1 MEDLQSKGP
10 EIWNIFLDRNLSV
23 SKSLVSFCFIG
34 VDYALEKENNNMS
47 MKIQGRIKGI
57 RNNESALVEHFLIL
71 CEISQ
76 ITEAFLKSLHLS
88 SNKINK

>member
-1 MEDLQSKGP
+1 
-10 EIWNIFLDRNLSV
+10 
-23 SKSLVSFCFIG
+23 
-34 VDYALEKENNNMS
+34 
-47 MKIQGRIKGI
+47 MKIQGGIKGI
-57 RNNESALVEHFLIL
+57 GNYESALAEHFLIL